1 MDELFAPPDYEWQRL
16 SPNFRKLRRLTTLL
30 VAPIIFTIP
39 AVIVGVVSGLWWI
52 SAIIWGFAAVIVI
65 IRLVLVGRTYRS
77 WGYVEREDDLYITH
91 GVLFRS
97 LVAVPYGRMQLVEV
111 ESGPLERAFGIA
123 TVSLKTASVETNA
136 TIPGLPPEEAA
147 RLRDRLTEAALAG
160 QSDGTVT
167 ANVDATEISGEIMAA
182 GIGYAYMW
190 IVAPEEIDL
199 ESILRRWRDRLANTL
214 RPGRPTSSR

>member
-30 VAPIIFTIP
+30 VAPIIFSIP

-147 RLRDRLTEAALAG
+147 RLRDRLTELGEARA
-160 QSDGTVT
+160 
-167 ANVDATEISGEIMAA
+167 SG
-182 GIGYAYMW
+182 
-190 IVAPEEIDL
+190 L
-199 ESILRRWRDRLANTL
+199 
-214 RPGRPTSSR
+214 

>member
-1 MDELFAPPDYEWQRL
+1 MDELFAPPAYEWRRL

-39 AVIVGVVSGLWWI
+39 AVIVGVASGKWWI

-111 ESGPLERAFGIA
+111 ESGPLERAFGLA
-123 TVSLKTASVETNA
+123 SVTLKTASPETGA
-136 TIPGLPPEEAA
+136 RIPGLTPEEAT
-147 RLRDRLTEAALAG
+147 RLRDRLTELGEAHA
-160 QSDGTVT
+160 
-167 ANVDATEISGEIMAA
+167 SG
-182 GIGYAYMW
+182 
-190 IVAPEEIDL
+190 L
-199 ESILRRWRDRLANTL
+199 
-214 RPGRPTSSR
+214 